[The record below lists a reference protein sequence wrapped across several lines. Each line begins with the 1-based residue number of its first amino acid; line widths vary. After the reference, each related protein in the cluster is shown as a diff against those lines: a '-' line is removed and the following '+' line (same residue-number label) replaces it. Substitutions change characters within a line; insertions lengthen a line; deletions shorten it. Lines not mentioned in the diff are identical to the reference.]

1 MSSFVFPHTQ
11 PTTVSVVIPTKNRVQ
26 LLLPTVHSILNQ
38 TYENWELIIVDDHST
53 DDTALKL
60 EPLLKADKRIRFYIR
75 SGQACGAPTC
85 RNEGFYKAS
94 GDYVIFLDSD
104 DLLAPFCLSERV
116 RVMEEN
122 ADLDFAVFPCQVF
135 QNFPGDV
142 ELLWNIDTDEND
154 LDRLLNLESP
164 WATAGP
170 IWRQK
175 SIHSIGLWDVDL
187 LSLQDWELH
196 LRAIVRGLKYQKF
209 SLVPDCFWRRPRE
222 ESISRKSRQVKHL
235 YSHERLFS
243 KVFHLVDNSG
253 LLNKH
258 RKEQI
263 AGMYFWLCKVWLSK
277 GEVNEAIRLWQVC
290 KLEGLVDMLPYQ
302 EGLIYFKSYR
312 IYPLAKLYY
321 YLYLKM
327 KWPHRL
333 LYKFPPRFLNGSLDS
348 LAAQNIYTH

>member
-1 MSSFVFPHTQ
+1 MSNFVFPRAQ
-11 PTTVSVVIPTKNRVQ
+11 PTVSVVIPTKNRAQ
-26 LLLPTVHSILNQ
+26 LLLPAVHSILNQ

-60 EPLLKADKRIRFYIR
+60 ENLLKADKRIRFYIR

-142 ELLWNIDTDEND
+142 ELLWNILDTDEND
-154 LDRLLNLESP
+154 LDRLLSIDAP
-164 WATAGP
+164 WATAAP

-187 LSLQDWELH
+187 LGFQDWELH
-196 LRAIVRGLKYQKF
+196 LRAVVRGLKYQKF
-209 SLVPDCFWRRPRE
+209 SRLPDCFWRRPRE
-222 ESISRKSRQVKHL
+222 DTIGKKLTQVDHL
-235 YSHERLFS
+235 YSHERLFA

-258 RKEQI
+258 RKDQI
-263 AGMYFWLCKVWLSK
+263 AGMYFLLCKLWLSK
-277 GEVNEAIRLWQVC
+277 GEVSEAIRVWQVC
-290 KLEGLVDMLPYQ
+290 KLEGLVNMLPYQ
-302 EGLIYFKSYR
+302 EGLIYLKLYR

-333 LYKFPPRFLNGSLDS
+333 LYKFSPTLYKAPLDS
-348 LAAQNIYTH
+348 LAAQNS